1 LFSKGGDGIRR
12 LSLFQISQFLPPF
25 FTLQR
30 GDFSM
35 EPKLESYLDSEK
47 SRQLAELQEWLR
59 IPSIST
65 LSAHKKDVQSAA
77 EWLVTN
83 MRQAGLE
90 NVTLIQTDTQP
101 MVYADWLHAG
111 DDKPTVLIYG
121 HFDVQ
126 PVDPLSLWETPPFEP
141 TVRGDDLYA
150 RGASDDKGQTF
161 LHVKAVEALLQTTG
175 TLPVNVKFL
184 VEGEE
189 ESGSRA
195 INQYVP
201 QHGEQLAA
209 DAVLISDTHIIAP
222 DKPAILYG
230 LRGMWRAEIT
240 VTGASRDL
248 HSGSYGGAIHNA
260 NQALAEILAA
270 LHDAQ
275 GRIAVPGFYDDVRE
289 LSADERASL
298 ARVPY
303 GEQEILADSGAPAIY
318 GEPEYTVVERT
329 GARPTLEINGM
340 WGGFTEEGFKTV
352 IPSKAYAKISCRLVP
367 NQDSVKIGQ
376 QVTAYL
382 KELAPPTVTVDV
394 RPYSEGG
401 PAFLTPYDSPAIQ
414 AAARAYQQIFGVEP
428 IYTLEGGG
436 IPVVTVFQ
444 RVLAA
449 PIVLMGFGLPDD
461 NLHAPNEKFHLPN
474 FYNGIRTSI
483 AFLHEMGAA

>member
-1 LFSKGGDGIRR
+1 
-12 LSLFQISQFLPPF
+12 
-25 FTLQR
+25 
-30 GDFSM
+30 M
-35 EPKLESYLDSEK
+35 EPKLDTYLRDAQA
-47 SRQLAELQEWLR
+47 RQLRELQDWLR

-65 LSAHKKDVQSAA
+65 LTAHKGDVQNAA
-77 EWLVTN
+77 TWLVDN
-83 MRQAGLE
+83 MRAAGLE
-90 NVTLIQTDTQP
+90 NVTLIETDTLP

-111 DDKPTVLIYG
+111 RDKPTVLIYG

-126 PVDPLSLWETPPFEP
+126 PVDPLNLWETPPFEP
-141 TVRGDDLYA
+141 TIRGDDLFA

-161 LHVKAVEALLQTTG
+161 IHVKAVEALLQSTG
-175 TLPVNVKFL
+175 TLPVNVKFII
-184 VEGEE
+184 EGEE
-189 ESGSRA
+189 ESGSTA
-195 INQYVP
+195 INDYVP
-201 QHGEQLAA
+201 MHSDQLAA
-209 DAVLISDTHIIAP
+209 DAVLISDTHILAP
-222 DKPAILYG
+222 DRPAILYG

-240 VTGASRDL
+240 VTGASHDL

-270 LHDAQ
+270 LHDEQ
-275 GRIAVPGFYDDVRE
+275 GRVTVPGFYDHVRE
-289 LSADERASL
+289 LAPEEREVL

-303 GEQEILADSGAPAIY
+303 GDAEILEDSGAPTVW

-340 WGGFTEEGFKTV
+340 WGGFIEDGFKTV
-352 IPSKAYAKISCRLVP
+352 IPSKAFAKISCRLVP
-367 NQDSVKIGQ
+367 YQDATKIGQ

-382 KELAPPTVTVDV
+382 QQLTPPTVKLEV
-394 RPYSEGG
+394 RAYNEGG

-414 AAARAYQQIFGVEP
+414 AASRAYAQVFGTEP
-428 IYTLEGGG
+428 LYTVEGGG

-444 RVLAA
+444 EVLHT

-483 AFLHEMGAA
+483 AFLHEMASE

>member
-1 LFSKGGDGIRR
+1 
-12 LSLFQISQFLPPF
+12 
-25 FTLQR
+25 
-30 GDFSM
+30 M
-35 EPKLESYLDSEK
+35 EPKLDTYLRDAQA
-47 SRQLAELQEWLR
+47 RLLNELQDWLR

-65 LSAHKKDVQSAA
+65 LAAHKGDVQNAA
-77 EWLVTN
+77 TWLVDN
-83 MRQAGLE
+83 MRAAGLE
-90 NVTLIQTDTQP
+90 NVTLIDTDTLP

-111 DDKPTVLIYG
+111 SDKPTVLIYG

-126 PVDPLSLWETPPFEP
+126 PVDPLNLWDTPPFEP
-141 TVRGDDLYA
+141 TVRGDDLFA

-161 LHVKAVEALLQTTG
+161 IHVKAVEALLQSTG
-175 TLPVNVKFL
+175 TLPVNVKFII
-184 VEGEE
+184 EGEE
-189 ESGSRA
+189 ESGSTA
-195 INQYVP
+195 INDYVP
-201 QHGEQLAA
+201 KYPDQLAA
-209 DAVLISDTHIIAP
+209 DAVLISDTHILAP
-222 DKPAILYG
+222 DRPAILYG

-240 VTGASRDL
+240 VTGASHDL

-270 LHDAQ
+270 LHDEQ
-275 GRIAVPGFYDDVRE
+275 GRVTVPGFYDDVRE
-289 LSADERASL
+289 LAPEEREVL

-303 GEQEILADSGAPAIY
+303 GDAEILADSGAPTVW

-340 WGGFTEEGFKTV
+340 WGGFIEDGFKTV
-352 IPSKAYAKISCRLVP
+352 IPSKAFAKISCRLVP
-367 NQDSVKIGQ
+367 YQDATKIGQ

-382 KELAPPTVTVDV
+382 QQLTPPTVTLNV
-394 RPYSEGG
+394 RAYNEGG

-414 AAARAYQQIFGVEP
+414 AASRAYAQVFGTEP
-428 IYTLEGGG
+428 LYTVEGGG

-444 RVLAA
+444 EVLHA

-483 AFLHEMGAA
+483 AFLHEMASE

>member
-1 LFSKGGDGIRR
+1 MES
-12 LSLFQISQFLPPF
+12 
-25 FTLQR
+25 TL
-30 GDFSM
+30 DA
-35 EPKLESYLDSEK
+35 YLHTAQA
-47 SRQLAELQEWLR
+47 RQLTELQDWLR

-65 LSAHKKDVQSAA
+65 LSAHKGDVERAA
-77 EWLVTN
+77 TWLADN

-90 NVTLIQTDTQP
+90 NVTVINTDTHP

-111 DDKPTVLIYG
+111 SDAPTILIYG

-126 PVDPLSLWETPPFEP
+126 PVDPLNLWQTPPFEP
-141 TVRGDDLYA
+141 TVRGDDLFA

-161 LHVKAVEALLQTTG
+161 IHVKAVEALLKTKG
-175 TLPVNVKFL
+175 SLPVNVKFI

-189 ESGSRA
+189 ESGSAA
-195 INQYVP
+195 INAYVP
-201 QHGEQLAA
+201 THPDQLAA
-209 DAVLISDTHIIAP
+209 DAVLISDTHILAP
-222 DKPAILYG
+222 DRPAILYG
-230 LRGMWRAEIT
+230 LRGMWRAEVT
-240 VTGASRDL
+240 VTGASHDL

-275 GRIAVPGFYDDVRE
+275 GRVTVPGFYDDVRE
-289 LSADERASL
+289 LSAEERATL

-303 GEQEILADSGAPAIY
+303 GDAEILADSGAPAVY

-340 WGGFTEEGFKTV
+340 WGGFIEEGFKTV

-367 NQDSVKIGQ
+367 YQDSVKIGK

-382 KELAPPTVTVDV
+382 KQLAPPTVTVEV
-394 RPYSEGG
+394 RAYNEGG
-401 PAFLTPYDSPAIQ
+401 PAFLTPYDTPAIQ
-414 AAARAYQQIFGVEP
+414 AASRAYQQVFGTEP
-428 IYTLEGGG
+428 LYTMEGGG

-444 RVLAA
+444 QVLDA
-449 PIVLMGFGLPDD
+449 PIVLMGFGLADD

-483 AFLHEMGAA
+483 AFLHEMANRE

>member
-1 LFSKGGDGIRR
+1 MDDKGD
-12 LSLFQISQFLPPF
+12 SN
-25 FTLQR
+25 LQ
-30 GDFSM
+30 G
-35 EPKLESYLDSEK
+35 YLQENK
-47 SRQLAELQEWLR
+47 ARQLSELRDWLR
-59 IPSIST
+59 IPSISA
-65 LSAHKKDVQSAA
+65 LSSHKGDVMRAA
-77 EWLVTN
+77 EWLAAN

-90 NVTLIQTDTQP
+90 NIEVIQTDTQP

-111 DDKPTVLIYG
+111 RHKPTVLIYG

-126 PVDPLSLWETPPFEP
+126 PVDPLDLWQTPPFEP
-141 TVRGDDLYA
+141 AVRGDDLYA

-161 LHVKAVEALLQTTG
+161 IHVKAVEALLKTVG

-184 VEGEE
+184 IEGEE
-189 ESGSRA
+189 ESGSLA

-201 QHGEQLAA
+201 QHAKRLAA
-209 DAVLISDTHIIAP
+209 DAVLISDTHILSP
-222 DKPAILYG
+222 QQPAILYG

-240 VTGASRDL
+240 VTGAQRDL

-270 LHDAQ
+270 LHDRQ
-275 GRIAVPGFYDDVRE
+275 GRVTVPGFYDDVRV
-289 LSADERASL
+289 LSAAERASL

-303 GEQEILADSGAPAIY
+303 GEKEILNESGAPAVW
-318 GEPEYTVVERT
+318 GEPEFTIVERT

-340 WGGFTEEGFKTV
+340 WGGFIEEGFKTV

-367 NQDSVKIGQ
+367 NQDSVKIGK

-382 KELAPPTVTVDV
+382 KQLAPPTVTVDV
-394 RPYSEGG
+394 RPFSDGG

-414 AAARAYQQIFGVEP
+414 AASRAYQHVFGVEP

-436 IPVVTVFQ
+436 IPVTTVFQ
-444 RVLAA
+444 QVLDA
-449 PIVLMGFGLPDD
+449 PVVLMGFGLSDD

-474 FYNGIRTSI
+474 FYNGIRTSV
-483 AFLHEMGAA
+483 AFLKEMASL

>member
-1 LFSKGGDGIRR
+1 
-12 LSLFQISQFLPPF
+12 
-25 FTLQR
+25 
-30 GDFSM
+30 M
-35 EPKLESYLDSEK
+35 EPKVESYLQEAK
-47 SRQLAELQEWLR
+47 ARQVAELQEWLR

-65 LSAHKKDVQSAA
+65 LSAHKGDVQRAA
-77 EWLVTN
+77 QWLAEN
-83 MRQAGLE
+83 MRKAGLE
-90 NVTLIQTDTQP
+90 NISIIDSETQP

-111 DDKPTVLIYG
+111 SDKPTVLIYG

-126 PVDPLSLWETPPFEP
+126 PVDPLDLWQSPPFEP
-141 TVRGDDLYA
+141 TVRGDDLFG

-161 LHVKAVEALLQTTG
+161 LHVKAVEALLATTG
-175 TLPVNVKFL
+175 TLPVNVKFI

-189 ESGSRA
+189 ESGSKA
-195 INQYVP
+195 INEYVP

-209 DAVLISDTHIIAP
+209 DAVLISDTHIMAP
-222 DKPAILYG
+222 DQPAILYG

-240 VTGASRDL
+240 VTGASQDL

-270 LHDAQ
+270 LHDPQ
-275 GRIAVPGFYDDVRE
+275 GRVTVPGFYDHVRV
-289 LSADERASL
+289 LSAEERASL

-303 GEQEILADSGAPAIY
+303 GDKEILADSGAPAVY
-318 GEPEYTVVERT
+318 GEPEFTVVERT

-340 WGGFTEEGFKTV
+340 WGGFTDEGFKTV
-352 IPSKAYAKISCRLVP
+352 IPSKAHAKISCRLVP
-367 NQDSVKIGQ
+367 YQDSAEIGK

-382 KELAPPTVTVDV
+382 KQLAPPTVTVEV
-394 RPYSEGG
+394 RAFRAGG

-414 AAARAYQQIFGVEP
+414 AASRAYQQVFGVEP
-428 IYTLEGGG
+428 IYSLEGGG

-444 RVLAA
+444 EVLGA

-461 NLHAPNEKFHLPN
+461 NLQAPNEKFHLPN

-483 AFLHEMGAA
+483 AFLQEMAAL

>member
-1 LFSKGGDGIRR
+1 MQPD
-12 LSLFQISQFLPPF
+12 P
-25 FTLQR
+25 LQL
-30 GDFSM
+30 DA
-35 EPKLESYLDSEK
+35 YLTAAK
-47 SRQLAELQEWLR
+47 PQQLAELQEWLR

-65 LSAHKKDVQSAA
+65 LSAHKADVMAA
-77 EWLVTN
+77 ATWLAEN

-90 NVTLIQTDTQP
+90 NIEVIETATQP
-101 MVYADWLHAG
+101 MVYADWLHAP
-111 DDKPTVLIYG
+111 DKPTVLIYG

-126 PVDPLSLWETPPFEP
+126 PVDPLHLWHTPPFEP
-141 TVRGDDLYA
+141 TVRGDDLFA

-161 LHVKAVEALLQTTG
+161 LHVKAVEALLKTGG

-189 ESGSRA
+189 ESGSAA
-195 INQYVP
+195 INHYVP
-201 QHGEQLAA
+201 QHGDKLAA
-209 DAVLISDTHIIAP
+209 DAVLISDTHILAP
-222 DKPAILYG
+222 DRPAILYG

-240 VTGASRDL
+240 VTGAGHDL

-270 LHDAQ
+270 LHDRD
-275 GRIAVPGFYDDVRE
+275 GRVTVPGFYDDVRV
-289 LSADERASL
+289 LSAEERASL
-298 ARVPY
+298 MRVPY
-303 GEQEILADSGAPAIY
+303 GEAEILADSGAPATY

-352 IPSKAYAKISCRLVP
+352 IPAQAFAKISCRLVP
-367 NQDSVKIGQ
+367 YQDSVTIGK

-382 KELAPPTVTVDV
+382 KQLAPPTVTVEV
-394 RPYSEGG
+394 RPFSDGG
-401 PAFLTPYDSPAIQ
+401 PAFLTPYDSPAIG
-414 AAARAYQQIFGVEP
+414 AASRAMQRVFGVEP
-428 IYTLEGGG
+428 IFTLEGGG

-444 RVLAA
+444 KVLGA

-483 AFLHEMGAA
+483 AFLQEMATL

>member
-1 LFSKGGDGIRR
+1 MGSGLEGY
-12 LSLFQISQFLPPF
+12 
-25 FTLQR
+25 LQ
-30 GDFSM
+30 DAK
-35 EPKLESYLDSEK
+35 P
-47 SRQLAELQEWLR
+47 RQLAELQEWLR
-59 IPSIST
+59 IPSISA
-65 LSAHKKDVQSAA
+65 LSAHKQDVLAAA
-77 EWLVTN
+77 EWLADN

-90 NVTLIQTDTQP
+90 NIEVIHTATQP

-111 DDKPTVLIYG
+111 SDKPTVLIYG

-126 PVDPLSLWETPPFEP
+126 PVDPLKLWHTPPFEP

-161 LHVKAVEALLQTTG
+161 IHVKAVEALLQSVG
-175 TLPVNVKFL
+175 SLPVNLKFL

-189 ESGSRA
+189 ESGSVA
-195 INQYVP
+195 INEYVP
-201 QHGEQLAA
+201 LHGEKLAA
-209 DAVLISDTHIIAP
+209 DAVLISDTHIISP
-222 DKPAILYG
+222 EQPAILYG

-240 VTGASRDL
+240 VTGADRDL

-270 LHDAQ
+270 LHDKD
-275 GRIAVPGFYDDVRE
+275 GRVTVPGFYDDVRV
-289 LSADERASL
+289 LSDEERATL

-303 GEQEILADSGAPAIY
+303 GDAEILAESGAPAVY

-352 IPSKAYAKISCRLVP
+352 IPSQAHAKISCRLVP

-382 KELAPPTVTVDV
+382 KALTPPTVTIDI
-394 RPYSEGG
+394 RAFGDGG

-414 AAARAYQQIFGVEP
+414 AASRAYAHVFGKEP

-444 RVLAA
+444 QVLDT
-449 PIVLMGFGLPDD
+449 PIVLMGFGLSDD

-474 FYNGIRTSI
+474 FYKGIRTSI
-483 AFLHEMGAA
+483 AFLQEMAQ